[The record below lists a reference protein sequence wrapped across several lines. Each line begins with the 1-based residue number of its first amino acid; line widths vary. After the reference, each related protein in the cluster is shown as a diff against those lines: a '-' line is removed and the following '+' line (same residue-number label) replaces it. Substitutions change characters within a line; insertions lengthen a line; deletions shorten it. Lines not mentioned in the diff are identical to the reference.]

1 MQEEI
6 DIEKVWMS
14 VQIHKTENLIRMYL
28 EQISKGI
35 YNDQKLEPEIIY
47 SPIDEI
53 NFWIRN
59 DKE

>member
-28 EQISKGI
+28 E
-35 YNDQKLEPEIIY
+35 
-47 SPIDEI
+47 
-53 NFWIRN
+53 
-59 DKE
+59 

>member
-1 MQEEI
+1 MEEI
-6 DIEKVWMS
+6 QAK
-14 VQIHKTENLIRMYL
+14 L
-28 EQISKGI
+28 